1 MHDGHDSQPQSF
13 PDGRR
18 VGQPV
23 MEGIMELMHRRSHDV
38 DVLAVRGRI
47 QAPEAAKLRERIH
60 QLFDEGRY
68 CLVLDLAQLEYIGS
82 SGLRVLV
89 EARKRAREQKLL
101 RFAHGDVRIVH
112 LPQRIKEVFDL
123 TGITL
128 LFPVYDNL
136 EEAVASF

>member
-1 MHDGHDSQPQSF
+1 
-13 PDGRR
+13 
-18 VGQPV
+18 
-23 MEGIMELMHRRSHDV
+23 MELMHRRSHDV

-89 EARKRAREQKLL
+89 EARKRARQQKLL